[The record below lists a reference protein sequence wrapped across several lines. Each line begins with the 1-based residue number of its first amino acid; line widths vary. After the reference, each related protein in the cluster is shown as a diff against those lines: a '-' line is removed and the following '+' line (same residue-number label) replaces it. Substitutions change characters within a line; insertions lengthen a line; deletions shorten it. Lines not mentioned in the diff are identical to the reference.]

1 MRQLFLVDLNQP
13 ATWIKKMAQRPI
25 TNPLERSDR
34 FTNVDNNSF
43 AREAFEERKKYANFI
58 FPASST
64 ISKSFN
70 FWGKDKFFGRVTLD
84 GNPVVVSQN
93 RLKQV
98 RHATESNSCYAL
110 DFVADAWRDF
120 CDRVNSEL
128 SSGVLYD
135 SGPYSKLEATVGWR
149 DFFVDYHNYMTN
161 DLYPA
166 FQTVFMASP
175 ARKRKIRNFDG
186 FLEVFDEFSD
196 LIIKAAGPIT
206 LSGFVE
212 SMYGSIANTGLMI
225 ETNRAPHDDD
235 LNKETEFLYD
245 ENFNMVLFL
254 ASQYGFYVDKNAP
267 WRFICDPAS
276 KAAQEYMLGVIPELA
291 DSVDS
296 PDADCED
303 NAYLDQ
309 VSRIQD
315 AYGFSSI
322 PGFENVVRH
331 ANGYGHYQSTLLA
344 AYSGNQAY
352 NAMFK
357 SSFQETLALDMNIL
371 KVYLLDFYNRYVA
384 ANSSLLIPANTI
396 DKCDKPINIFRELLN
411 PDVLNLYGDKW
422 SLRAFYVLRRRE
434 RGIEETEKNQLRDL
448 RDIFNYYDFS
458 RGAQNTRLIATLK
471 YSYDKFVGGLTTSNV
486 SDKIIS

>member
-1 MRQLFLVDLNQP
+1 MS
-13 ATWIKKMAQRPI
+13 QRPI
-25 TNPLERSDR
+25 TGPIERSDR
-34 FTNVDNNSF
+34 FTNANNDSF

-58 FPASST
+58 FPASTT
-64 ISKSFN
+64 ISRSFN

-98 RHATESNSCYAL
+98 KHATETNTCYAL

-120 CDRVNSEL
+120 CDRVNSEV

-135 SGPYSKLEATVGWR
+135 SGPYSKLEAVVGWR
-149 DFFVDYHNYMTN
+149 DFFIDYHNYMTQ
-161 DLYPA
+161 DIYPA
-166 FQTVFMASP
+166 FHTIFMSSP
-175 ARKRKIRNFDG
+175 TRKRKITNFDG

-196 LIIKAAGPIT
+196 LIIKSAGPMT

-212 SMYGSIANTGLMI
+212 SIYGSVANTGLMI
-225 ETNRAPHDDD
+225 ETNRADHDDD
-235 LNKETEFLYD
+235 LNKEVDFLYD
-245 ENFNMVLFL
+245 ENFNMILFL

-276 KAAQEYMLGVIPELA
+276 RAAQEYMLGVTPELF
-291 DSVDS
+291 DDIDS
-296 PDADCED
+296 PEGDCSDDAFIS
-303 NAYLDQ
+303 Q
-309 VSRIQD
+309 ISRIQD
-315 AYGFSSI
+315 AYGFSNI

-331 ANGYGHYQSTLLA
+331 ANGYGHYQSRLLA

-352 NAMFK
+352 NAMFE
-357 SSFQETLALDMNIL
+357 SSFQDTLALDMNLL

-384 ANSSLLIPANTI
+384 ANASLLIPANTI
-396 DKCDKPINIFRELLN
+396 DKCDKPINIFRELLD
-411 PDVLNLYGDKW
+411 PRVLDLYGDKW

-434 RGIEETEKNQLRDL
+434 RGMEETTKNELRDL

-458 RGAQNTRLIATLK
+458 TGAQDAKFINTLK
-471 YSYDKFVGGLTTSNV
+471 YSYDKFVGGLTTDNV